1 MEAYGVKYPFLL
13 GVNNKNSLDKKGG
26 MVKNGRWVNVN
37 HEDWSNP
44 NWKQVSCKA
53 TLIDRSLGKGK
64 FTLFESDVAAMTVY
78 EDPVLNMVMYDMVP
92 AKSPVFDMNQP
103 PSQDIEKSYQIPI
116 LEITPITE
124 DAQVPPLP
132 RRFEPPLLN
141 VQRFNSFIL
150 VGVGLLLFRLGNRPT
165 FK

>member
-26 MVKNGRWVNVN
+26 NVKKGRWINVN

-44 NWKQVSCKA
+44 NWKQVSCRA

-64 FTLFESDVAAMTVY
+64 FTLFETDVAAMTVY

-103 PSQDIEKSYQIPI
+103 PSQDITKSYEFPVLDITMVQEENRIPPYATDKPYEV
-116 LEITPITE
+116 L
-124 DAQVPPLP
+124 PLQ
-132 RRFEPPLLN
+132 N
-141 VQRFNSFIL
+141 FNSFLLI
-150 VGVGLLLFRLGNRPT
+150 GAGLLLFRLGNRPT